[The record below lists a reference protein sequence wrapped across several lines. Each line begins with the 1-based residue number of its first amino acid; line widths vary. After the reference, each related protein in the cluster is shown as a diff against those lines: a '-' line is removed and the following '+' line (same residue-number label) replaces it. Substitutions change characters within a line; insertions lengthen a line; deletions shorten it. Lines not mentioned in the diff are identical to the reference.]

1 MAVPIEFWKQ
11 GNKLFVEYNKRVYNF
26 NEFIRLSEAQFV
38 IDKIYQKITR
48 EYPAE
53 VISDNNKCLVVG
65 TFIKN
70 HFLKRD
76 NVIDVIILDD
86 GKIIRFNLEE

>member
-1 MAVPIEFWKQ
+1 MAVTIEFWKQ

-26 NEFIRLSEAQFV
+26 NDFLKLSEAQFV
-38 IDKIYQKITR
+38 IDKIYLKISR
-48 EYPAE
+48 EYSNE
-53 VISDNNKCLVVG
+53 VISDDNKGTVVG

-76 NVIDVIILDD
+76 NVIDVIILED
-86 GKIIRFNLEE
+86 GKTIRFNLEE